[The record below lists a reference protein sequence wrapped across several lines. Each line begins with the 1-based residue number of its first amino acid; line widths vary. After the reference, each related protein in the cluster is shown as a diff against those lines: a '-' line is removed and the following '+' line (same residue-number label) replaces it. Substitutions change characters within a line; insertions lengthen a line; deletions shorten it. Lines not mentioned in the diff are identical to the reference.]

1 MLLEFFSQTFIKTT
15 IIKLIDLV
23 WKYMYKIMYRFVLYS
38 HNLMNTK
45 GFNNILSEDTTG
57 QIYAVKIGQKLNVT
71 SVFDSRK
78 HVSCTCR

>member
-1 MLLEFFSQTFIKTT
+1 
-15 IIKLIDLV
+15 
-23 WKYMYKIMYRFVLYS
+23 MYRFVLYS